1 MMGIWDEFKKA
12 FNVSPVSIEKLNRE
26 ALKTPS
32 EPFPSVQKTNEIE
45 VTPEYREILD
55 WLNAKAPII
64 FVTGKAGTG
73 KTTLIRYLR
82 ANFQDNAVVVAPTG
96 VAALHVSGATIHSFF
111 RFPPR
116 VVTDDDIKMVSD
128 RKLYQKMRLLII
140 DEVSMVRAE
149 IIDAID
155 QFLQHNREIKK
166 PFGGVQLLMV
176 GDLFQLPP
184 VIKRLEYEALK
195 LMGYESPYFFSAK
208 ILKRCAMVSKEL
220 TKMYR
225 QSEEQFISILN
236 RVRVAESIDDVLPAL
251 NRRCLSTDAN
261 NDHAIITLACTNRV
275 ADGINDQE
283 LNKLSTPLRTFVG
296 EVSGKFALEDEK
308 LPSPLNL
315 TLKIGAQ
322 VMFTKNDE
330 KKRWVNG
337 TLGRVVE
344 FDVDAIRVETGE
356 GRFKET
362 FDVKPVKWESFKYE
376 YDHGQD
382 RIKPV
387 SAGVYRQYPLMLAWA
402 VTIHK
407 SQGKTLEKVR
417 VDLGEGAFDY
427 GQVYVALSRCRS
439 LEDIHLAKPIR
450 NTDIKCDP
458 AIKRFYSA
466 LGASQTEIKKEEDD
480 KLPWD

>member
-1 MMGIWDEFKKA
+1 MGIWDEFKKA
-12 FNVSPVSIEKLNRE
+12 FSISPVSIEKLNRE
-26 ALKTPS
+26 ALKAPS
-32 EPFPSVQKTNEIE
+32 KPISDVKKSSDIEI
-45 VTPEYREILD
+45 TPEYRQILD

-73 KTTLIRYLR
+73 KTTLIRYLKE
-82 ANFQDNAVVVAPTG
+82 NFQDNTVVVAPTG
-96 VAALHVSGATIHSFF
+96 VAALHINGATIHSFF

-116 VVTDDDIKMVSD
+116 VVTDDDIKLVAD

-140 DEVSMVRAE
+140 DEISMVRAE

-155 QFLQHNREIKK
+155 QFLQHNREVNE

-184 VIKRLEYEALK
+184 VVQRREYEALK

-208 ILKRCAMVSKEL
+208 ILKRCSMVSKEL
-220 TKMYR
+220 TKIYR

-236 RVRVAESIDDVLPAL
+236 RVRVAESIDDILPAL
-251 NRRCLSTDAN
+251 NRRCLSLDSGNDAV
-261 NDHAIITLACTNRV
+261 ITLSCTNRV
-275 ADGINDQE
+275 ADEINDQE
-283 LNKLSTPLRTFVG
+283 LAKLATPLKTFMG

-308 LPSPLNL
+308 LPSPVNL
-315 TLKIGAQ
+315 CLKVGAQ

-344 FDVDAIRVETGE
+344 FGEESIRIETGE
-356 GRFKET
+356 GHSREIY
-362 FDVKPVKWESFKYE
+362 DVKQVKWESYKYE
-376 YDHGQD
+376 YDDDND

-387 SAGVYRQYPLMLAWA
+387 STGIYRQYPLMLAWA

-407 SQGKTLEKVR
+407 SQGKTLERVH

-439 LEDIHLAKPIR
+439 LEDIHLAKPLR
-450 NTDIKCDP
+450 NVDIKCDP
-458 AIKRFYSA
+458 TIKRFYSA
-466 LGASQTEIKKEEDD
+466 LATADSGGPKETSNNDAG
-480 KLPWD
+480 PI

>member
-1 MMGIWDEFKKA
+1 MSIWDEFKKA
-12 FNVSPVSIEKLNRE
+12 FGVSPVSIEQLNRA
-26 ALKTPS
+26 ALKTKSKPS
-32 EPFPSVQKTNEIE
+32 SDFPKTLDIE
-45 VTPEYREILD
+45 VTPEYRQILD

-73 KTTLIRYLR
+73 KTTLIHYLR
-82 ANFQDNAVVVAPTG
+82 ENFKDNSVVVAPTG

-116 VVTDDDIKMVSD
+116 VVTDDDIKVVSD

-155 QFLQHNREIKK
+155 QFLQLNREVAE
-166 PFGGVQLLMV
+166 PFGGVQLLLI

-184 VIKRLEYEALK
+184 VIQRREYEALK
-195 LMGYESPYFFSAK
+195 LMGYDSPYFFSAK
-208 ILKRCAMVSKEL
+208 ILKRCSMVSKEL
-220 TKMYR
+220 TKIYR

-236 RVRVAESIDDVLPAL
+236 RVRVSESIDDLLPVL
-251 NRRCLSTDAN
+251 NRRCLSFDKDTET
-261 NDHAIITLACTNRV
+261 IITLACTNKV
-275 ADGINDQE
+275 ADSINDRE
-283 LNKLSTPLRTFVG
+283 LNKLSTPVRTFTG

-308 LPSPLNL
+308 LPSPINL
-315 TLKIGAQ
+315 SLKVGAQ

-344 FDVDAIRVETGE
+344 FAIDSIRIETGE
-356 GRFKET
+356 GRLKET
-362 FDVKPVKWESFKYE
+362 YDVKPVKWESFKYE
-376 YDHGQD
+376 YDDEQD

-387 SAGVYRQYPLMLAWA
+387 STGVYRQYPLMLAWA

-439 LEDIHLAKPIR
+439 LEDIHLARPIR
-450 NTDIKCDP
+450 NVDIKCDP

-466 LGASQTEIKKEEDD
+466 LAAGNSASLEEKFNHDAD
-480 KLPWD
+480 PI